1 MTAPLYTQANFNC
14 EGTGDILLW
23 TVHSNSPTDPS
34 NQDREIAVTT
44 NNISV
49 DMWSSVLTIRALPI
63 NDGMSIGCTVITFNP
78 YDKKQMGATLTIEGV
93 SPVNNLAFYSTL
105 MISPMLMWSSPSF
118 YSDDIPQGSITTYH
132 VSVKR
137 QDGSIIVYDNTTD
150 TFYQLSSNFT
160 DYCNSY
166 NVSVIAFIEQY
177 SSVATNAII
186 ESTGSKIILIIYYY
200 NILLHNQIIL
210 LTYIAMM

>member
-1 MTAPLYTQANFNC
+1 MTASLYTQANFNC

-34 NQDREIAVTT
+34 NQDREISVTT
-44 NNISV
+44 NNTSFDV
-49 DMWSSVLTIRALPI
+49 WSSVLTIRALPI
-63 NDGMSIGCTVITFNP
+63 NDGISIGCTVITLNP
-78 YDKKQMGATLTIEGV
+78 YDKKPIGAFLTIEGV
-93 SPVNNLAFYSTL
+93 SPVNNLAFYSIL
-105 MISPMLMWSSPSF
+105 MNSPFFTWSPPSF
-118 YSDDIPQGSITTYH
+118 YSNDIPQGSITTYH
-132 VSVKR
+132 VYIKSK
-137 QDGSIIVYDNTTD
+137 DGSVIVDDNTTD

-166 NVSVIAFIEQY
+166 NVSIIAFIEQY
-177 SSVATNAII
+177 SSPATNAII
-186 ESTGSKIILIIYYY
+186 GSKIILIIYYY